1 MSSAPLVV
9 IGNANVDLTTYVT
22 NAPERGETV
31 IGTGFSIGM
40 GGKGANQAVA
50 AARAGAQ
57 VAFIGRI
64 GEDAFGDMVLDAL
77 TGEGLDLEHLA
88 RVPVPSS
95 VASIYVESGGANRI
109 AVFSGASA
117 TLTGPDAGA
126 IVSAHTGLKIL
137 VSQIEID
144 LGVAAAALAAAHNL
158 GATTILNTAPARV
171 LPPEVLANTTWLIA
185 NEVEIA
191 TVLGGVGL
199 QLEAAPELGEILGNI
214 HHWAAALGCNLVVTA
229 GEHGAVGYHE
239 GSEVFHYRTDPVVA
253 EDTVGAGDCCV
264 GYFAALLSEG
274 LTWQQALA
282 GGVIAAS
289 DSVTRV
295 GAQSSYPAKNQ
306 AATIQAQAIAAHSG

>member
-1 MSSAPLVV
+1 MSSASLVV

-22 NAPERGETV
+22 TAPERGETV

-50 AARAGAQ
+50 AARAGAH

-64 GEDAFGDMVLDAL
+64 GEDAFGDMVLEAL
-77 TGEGLDLEHLA
+77 TGEGLDLEHLS

-109 AVFSGASA
+109 AVFSGASG
-117 TLTGPDAGA
+117 TLDGPQARA
-126 IVSAHTGLKIL
+126 IVSAQSGLKIL
-137 VSQIEID
+137 VSQLEID
-144 LGVAAAALAAAHNL
+144 TAVAGQALAAAREL

-171 LPPEVLANTTWLIA
+171 LPPDVLANTSWLVA

-229 GEHGAVGYHE
+229 GEHGAVGYQE

-253 EDTVGAGDCCV
+253 TDTVGAGDCCV

-282 GGVIAAS
+282 GGVIAAT

-295 GAQSSYPAKNQ
+295 GAQSSYPTTDQ
-306 AATIQAQAIAAHSG
+306 AAAIRARAIAAHSG

>member
-50 AARAGAQ
+50 AARAGAH
-57 VAFIGRI
+57 VAFIGRV
-64 GEDAFGDMVLDAL
+64 GEDAFGDMVLEAL

-109 AVFSGASA
+109 AVFSGASG
-117 TLTGPDAGA
+117 TLDGDGARA
-126 IVSAHTGLKIL
+126 IVSAQTNLKIL
-137 VSQIEID
+137 VSQLEID
-144 LGVAAAALAAAHNL
+144 VSVAAEALAAAREL
-158 GATTILNTAPARV
+158 GATTILNTAPASV
-171 LPPEVLANTTWLIA
+171 LSADILANTTWLIA

-191 TVLGGVGL
+191 TVLAGVGL
-199 QLEAAPELGEILGNI
+199 QLDAAPELSDILANI
-214 HHWAAALGCNLVVTA
+214 GTWANALGCNVVVTA
-229 GEHGAVGYHE
+229 GEHGAVGYQE
-239 GSEVFHYRTDPVVA
+239 GFDVFHCRTDPVVA

-274 LTWQQALA
+274 LPWQQALA
-282 GGVIAAS
+282 GGVIAAG
-289 DSVTRV
+289 DSVTRA
-295 GAQSSYPAKNQ
+295 GAQSSYPTKDQ
-306 AATIQAQAIAAHSG
+306 SATIRAQAVTAFPV